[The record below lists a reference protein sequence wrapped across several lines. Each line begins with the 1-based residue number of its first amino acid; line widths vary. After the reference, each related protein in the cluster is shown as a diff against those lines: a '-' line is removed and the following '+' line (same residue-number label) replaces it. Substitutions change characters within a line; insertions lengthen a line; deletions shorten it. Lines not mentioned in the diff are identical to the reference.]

1 MEKVN
6 FKKFANSYWLLGELS
21 SWLSCKGSN
30 GNAGD
35 AGDAGLIPGSGRSPG
50 EGNGKPLQYYYLGNP
65 TDRGAWQATVQ

>member
-6 FKKFANSYWLLGELS
+6 FKKFANSYWLLVELT

-35 AGDAGLIPGSGRSPG
+35 AGDAVLIPGSGRSPG